1 MSLLKLQSAQ
11 KLKRYKHSTVA
22 SRMLITFYNLHQLK
36 LLKTRLKA
44 GLTEFTFHLN
54 VDSVSWVLKRVY

>member
-22 SRMLITFYNLHQLK
+22 SRMLITFQNLHRLK
-36 LLKTRLKA
+36 LQQTHCKA
-44 GLTEFTFHLN
+44 QLSESTFKRN
-54 VDSVSWVLKRVY
+54 VDFVF